1 MEDFAVRNK
10 DYALYLPS
18 IQHQSALAI
27 ISGGTELSPNPL
39 PAGLTADDF
48 NWLDSNNRFW
58 HYHATLASAARFK
71 DISPLNAVTHRS
83 ASTIL
88 LGDSGGYQIGTGA
101 LGETKDWKGKKYT
114 AQKIIDAW
122 KASNIKH
129 ELLSWLDA
137 NATLAMSI
145 DMPLWALKN
154 EKSPFS
160 NLSKQE
166 LLDLSADN
174 LRFMDAERNR
184 EFGCR
189 ILNVLQAHG
198 DLKIREDGGKSS
210 EASEEECYQTVKA
223 FPFEGWALAGE
234 VGSDGGLYR
243 ILRRILLLRDEGF
256 LDAPRSWIH
265 ILKLSPCRWS
275 PILTQIQR
283 AVRKDVNEQF
293 RLSYDS
299 STPYNIAG
307 VRSQHVSLPAFG
319 DKLSAWRLPKHK
331 FPTGITAA
339 TKHRNKRLNSKPNKH
354 LLAPLNSPIAQL
366 FTIGDLLKDGRM
378 VRARAGRLAQ
388 EVLINHNVYT
398 YTLAGIMAN
407 EIAFGK
413 NTIVPKE
420 LRTVLDLVPALFVE
434 ENWQDLLRRN
444 RGLLEKIKR

>member
-1 MEDFAVRNK
+1 MENLTVRNK

-18 IQHQSALAI
+18 IQHHSASAVV
-27 ISGGTELSPNPL
+27 GYDAALSQKPL
-39 PAGLTADDF
+39 PAGLSAADL
-48 NWLDSNNRFW
+48 NWLDPNNRFW
-58 HYHATLASAARFK
+58 HYHATLASAASFK
-71 DISPLNAVTHRS
+71 DKSPVNSVCHRS
-83 ASTIL
+83 PNTIL
-88 LGDSGGYQIGTGA
+88 VGDSGGYQIGTGA

-114 AQKIIDAW
+114 AQVIIDAW
-122 KASNIKH
+122 KASSIRRD
-129 ELLSWLDA
+129 LLTWLDT

-145 DMPLWALKN
+145 DMPLWVLKN
-154 EKSPFS
+154 EKSPFFK
-160 NLSKQE
+160 LTKQE

-198 DLKIREDGGKSS
+198 DKKIKEDGGKSS
-210 EASEEECYQTVKA
+210 ETSEEEWYQTVKA
-223 FPFEGWALAGE
+223 FPFEGWALAGD

-256 LDAPRSWIH
+256 LTAPRSWIH

-275 PILTQIQR
+275 PVLTQIQR
-283 AVRKDVNEQF
+283 CVRKTVNEQF
-293 RLSYDS
+293 VISYDS

-319 DKLSAWRLPKHK
+319 AKLSDWRLPKHK

-366 FTIGDLLKDGRM
+366 FTIGDLLRDERM

-407 EIAFGK
+407 EIAFSK
-413 NTIVPKE
+413 STIVPKE
-420 LRTVLDLVPALFVE
+420 LQAVLDLVIALFVE
-434 ENWQDLLRRN
+434 ENWQELLKRN
-444 RGLLEKIKR
+444 RGVLEKIKR